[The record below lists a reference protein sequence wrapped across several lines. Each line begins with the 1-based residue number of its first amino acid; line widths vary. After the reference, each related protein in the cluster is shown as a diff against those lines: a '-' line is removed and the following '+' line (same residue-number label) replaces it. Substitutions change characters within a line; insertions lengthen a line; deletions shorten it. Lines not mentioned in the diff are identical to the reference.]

1 MDTNSCSSTQR
12 QLQEVMAVWQYD
24 TPLVIEDDCTKI
36 RIDDTLYSLDT
47 FWLALEYTHLEYDE
61 AIERLGY
68 IND

>member
-1 MDTNSCSSTQR
+1 
-12 QLQEVMAVWQYD
+12 MAVWQYD

-36 RIDDTLYSLDT
+36 RIEDKLYSLDC
-47 FWLALEYTHLEYDE
+47 FRLALEYTHLEYDE